1 MTRPMPPAT
10 RIPAIVALVGA
21 LLGLVFATY
30 STNDYAAHLDR
41 QLHDVHCSVIPGAP
55 PKEEDASGCRAALY
69 SPYSAVFKGQLWGGI
84 PISLFAQG
92 SFAFFAGFAVYLAVA
107 GSRASRAAV
116 VFYAV
121 VAVTPLLVSIAMFVI
136 SVTQLN
142 TVCETCA
149 GTYLASILLA
159 VGGGFGLL
167 SLGRRPRGGLLL
179 PVVWLAALG
188 ALTLVPSLVYAAVA
202 PDHGPYLGGCGTIKK
217 APTAEG
223 VLLTLR
229 GERPVRQALLFE
241 DPLCA
246 TCKAVHLRFKSDGV
260 YSRLDTQIALM
271 PLDSEC
277 NWMLDR
283 PLHPGACQV
292 AKAILCGQERAGEVL
307 EWAYHEQDY
316 LLRAGKADLDA
327 GRQKEAPVTREV
339 IRRRW
344 GDAIIACLDAPATR
358 QRLEKHL
365 QFAIDNGVPVS
376 TPQIYLGGQRI
387 CDEDTDIGLRYTL
400 RQLAPEVLK

>member
-1 MTRPMPPAT
+1 MTRPMSPAT

-30 STNDYAAHLDR
+30 STSDYAAHLDR
-41 QLHDVHCSVIPGAP
+41 QLHDVHCSVIPGAA
-55 PKEEDASGCRAALY
+55 PKEEAPGCRAALY
-69 SPYSAVFKGQLWGGI
+69 SPYSAVLKGQLWGGI

-116 VFYAV
+116 VFYALV
-121 VAVTPLLVSIAMFVI
+121 GTTPLVVSIAMFVI

-142 TVCETCA
+142 TLCETCL
-149 GTYLASILLA
+149 GTYLASLLLA
-159 VGGGFGLL
+159 IGAWFGLL
-167 SLGRRPRGGLLL
+167 QLRQRPRGGLLL
-179 PVVWLAALG
+179 PVAWLAVLG
-188 ALTLVPSLVYAAVA
+188 VFTLVPSLVYAAAA
-202 PDHGPYLGGCGTIKK
+202 PDHRPYLVGCGALKK
-217 APTAEG
+217 ATPPEG
-223 VLLTLR
+223 ALVSLR
-229 GERPVRQALLFE
+229 GARPVRQALFFE

-246 TCKAVHLRFKSDGV
+246 TCKAVHLRLQSDGV
-260 YSRLDTQIALM
+260 YSRLDAQIALM

-292 AKAILCGQERAGEVL
+292 AKAVLCGQERAGEVL
-307 EWAYHEQDY
+307 EWAYHEQEY

-327 GRQKEAPVTREV
+327 GRQKEAPVMREV
-339 IRRRW
+339 LRRRW
-344 GDAIIACLDAPATR
+344 GDALVACLDAPATK

-365 QFAIDNGVPVS
+365 QFAIDNSVPVS
-376 TPQIYLGGQRI
+376 TPQLYLGGQRI
-387 CDEDTDIGLRYTL
+387 CDEDTDLGLRYTL
-400 RQLAPEVLK
+400 RQLAPEVLP

>member
-55 PKEEDASGCRAALY
+55 PKEEAPGCRAALY
-69 SPYSAVFKGQLWGGI
+69 SPYSAVLKGQLWGGI

-121 VAVTPLLVSIAMFVI
+121 VAMTPLLVSIWMFII

-159 VGGGFGLL
+159 VGGGLGLL
-167 SLGRRPRGGLLL
+167 RLGPRPRGGLLL
-179 PVVWLAALG
+179 PIVWLAALG
-188 ALTLVPSLVYAAVA
+188 ALTLVPSLVYAATA
-202 PDHGPYLGGCGTIKK
+202 PDHRPYLGGCGTLKK

-223 VLLTLR
+223 ALLVLR
-229 GERPVRQALLFE
+229 GARPVRQAVLFE

-260 YSRLDTQIALM
+260 YSRLDAQVALM

-307 EWAYHEQDY
+307 EWAYHEQEY

-327 GRQKEAPVTREV
+327 GRQKEAPVMREV

-344 GDAIIACLDAPATR
+344 GDGIIACLDAPATR

-387 CDEDTDIGLRYTL
+387 CDEDTDLGLRFTL
-400 RQLAPEVLK
+400 RQLAPEVLQ